1 MGDFVMP
8 SLGADM
14 DEGTL
19 LEWLVRPGEPVSA
32 GQVVAVVDTAKSAVE
47 VEVFESGVMG
57 EQVVGPGTKVPVGAP
72 LARILPAGAAVPV
85 PAASV
90 PAASVSAA
98 SVSAAQPAAPLPAA
112 RPMAPVLAPRA
123 EQPPRPG
130 ATAGTAPSPP
140 EAAPLATPLVRHLA
154 GELGVDLTAVR
165 GTGPRGRILREDV
178 EREALAARE
187 AGAPAALVGEV
198 PAAGRAREETTGIP
212 AAAPGGMPAP
222 TGIPAAGP
230 ALGERRP
237 RVSPYARRL
246 AAELGVALG
255 DLRPGPSGAVTAAQ
269 VRARAQAP
277 RTAAMTAAAAAAQPG
292 ALAPETPPGP
302 SAPRGA
308 GGTDP
313 MRQAIARLMAR
324 SNREVPHYYLETT
337 IELSEPLA
345 WMHARNRELDVAR
358 RIVPA
363 ALVLRAV
370 AQAAAKHPELN
381 GFWVGDAFRPGEGVH
396 LGVAISV
403 RGGGIVAPAIH
414 DADHLSTVELM
425 ARLRDLVERARARRL
440 RRTELA
446 DPTITVTNLGE
457 QGVDLVH
464 GVIHPPQVALVG
476 VGRVLERPWA
486 VDGLLGVRP
495 LVRVTLAADHRAT
508 DGFVGSRFLTEV
520 DRQLHTL
527 EEP

>member
-1 MGDFVMP
+1 MP

-47 VEVFESGVMG
+47 VEAFESGVMG

-72 LARILPAGAAVPV
+72 LARILPAGAGAGVG
-85 PAASV
+85 AAA
-90 PAASVSAA
+90 PE
-98 SVSAAQPAAPLPAA
+98 PAAPAPAA
-112 RPMAPVLAPRA
+112 QPMAPVLAPRA
-123 EQPPRPG
+123 EQPPRP
-130 ATAGTAPSPP
+130 AAAASAAPGPP
-140 EAAPLATPLVRHLA
+140 AAAPLATPLVRHLA

-178 EREALAARE
+178 EREALAAHE
-187 AGAPAALVGEV
+187 VAAPAGLGGEL
-198 PAAGRAREETTGIP
+198 PAAAGRARAAATGIPVAVPAGVPAVTGIP
-212 AAAPGGMPAP
+212 AAVTA
-222 TGIPAAGP
+222 TGTAV
-230 ALGERRP
+230 GERRA

-255 DLRPGPSGAVTAAQ
+255 DLLPGPSGAVTAAE
-269 VRARAQAP
+269 VRAGAQAP
-277 RTAAMTAAAAAAQPG
+277 RAAAMTAAAAEVAPPAAPAAEEGPAPSATPG
-292 ALAPETPPGP
+292 AD
-302 SAPRGA
+302 GA
-308 GGTDP
+308 DP

-381 GFWVGDAFRPGEGVH
+381 GFWVEDAFRPGEGVH
-396 LGVAISV
+396 LGVAISL

-414 DADHLSTVELM
+414 HADRLSTVELM
-425 ARLRDLVERARARRL
+425 GRLRDLVERARARRL

-486 VDGLLGVRP
+486 VDGMLGVRP
-495 LVRVTLAADHRAT
+495 VVRVTLAADHRAT

>member
-19 LEWLVRPGEPVSA
+19 LEWLVRPGEPVTA

-47 VEVFESGVMG
+47 VEAFESGVMG
-57 EQVVGPGTKVPVGAP
+57 EQVVGPGTKVPVGTP
-72 LARILPAGAAVPV
+72 LARILPAGAAAPV
-85 PAASV
+85 PAPQV
-90 PAASVSAA
+90 PAA
-98 SVSAAQPAAPLPAA
+98 QPV
-112 RPMAPVLAPRA
+112 APVVAPRA
-123 EQPPRPG
+123 APPPRPK
-130 ATAGTAPSPP
+130 AAAGTAPTPRP
-140 EAAPLATPLVRHLA
+140 AAALPLATPLVRHLA
-154 GELGVDLTAVR
+154 GELGVDLAAVR

-178 EREALAARE
+178 EREALAAHE
-187 AGAPAALVGEV
+187 VAATAAVPGGV
-198 PAAGRAREETTGIP
+198 PAGGGGTRAAATGIP
-212 AAAPGGMPAP
+212 AS
-222 TGIPAAGP
+222 GIPATGP
-230 ALGERRP
+230 ATGPATAATGTAVGERRP

-269 VRARAQAP
+269 VRARAQEP
-277 RTAAMTAAAAAAQPG
+277 RAAMTAVAAAASQP
-292 ALAPETPPGP
+292 APTAPGRGPATPAPPGTDG
-302 SAPRGA
+302 S
-308 GGTDP
+308 DP

-381 GFWVGDAFRPGEGVH
+381 GFWVEDTFRPGDGVH
-396 LGVAISV
+396 LGVAISL

-414 DADHLSTVELM
+414 DADRLSTVELM

-486 VDGLLGVRP
+486 VDGMLGVRP

-520 DRQLHTL
+520 DRQLHIL

>member
-1 MGDFVMP
+1 MP

-19 LEWLVRPGEPVSA
+19 LEWLVRPGEAVTA

-47 VEVFESGVMG
+47 VEAFESGVMG
-57 EQVVGPGTKVPVGAP
+57 EQVVGPGTKVPVGTP
-72 LARILPAGAAVPV
+72 LARILPAGAAAPGPAGQV
-85 PAASV
+85 PA
-90 PAASVSAA
+90 PQLPTE
-98 SVSAAQPAAPLPAA
+98 QPV
-112 RPMAPVLAPRA
+112 APVVAPRA
-123 EQPPRPG
+123 APSPRPTV
-130 ATAGTAPSPP
+130 AAGTAPTPP
-140 EAAPLATPLVRHLA
+140 PAGPLATPLVRHLA

-165 GTGPRGRILREDV
+165 GSGPRGRVLREDV
-178 EREALAARE
+178 EREALAAHE
-187 AGAPAALVGEV
+187 VPAPVVVPGGV
-198 PAAGRAREETTGIP
+198 PAAGGGPRAAAAGIPTTG
-212 AAAPGGMPAP
+212 P
-222 TGIPAAGP
+222 TTGP
-230 ALGERRP
+230 ATGTAVGERRP

-269 VRARAQAP
+269 VRARAQEP
-277 RTAAMTAAAAAAQPG
+277 RAAAMTAVAAAAAQASPT
-292 ALAPETPPGP
+292 APERRVATP
-302 SAPRGA
+302 APAGA
-308 GGTDP
+308 DGTDP
-313 MRQAIARLMAR
+313 MRQAIAKLMAR

-337 IELSEPLA
+337 IELSAPLA

-370 AQAAAKHPELN
+370 ARAAAKHPELN
-381 GFWVGDAFRPGEGVH
+381 GFWVEDVFRPGEGVH
-396 LGVAISV
+396 LGVAISL

-414 DADHLSTVELM
+414 DADRLSTVELM

-440 RRTELA
+440 RRAELA

-486 VDGLLGVRP
+486 VDGMLGVRP

-520 DRQLHTL
+520 DRQLHIL
-527 EEP
+527 EES